1 MQATNSQF
9 FSGTLTTIILIIRK
23 INNMVAYYVA
33 HLMHIACACMS
44 KPFPTLTIND
54 NNYLYCNII
63 IYKLD
68 ILIDVVIL
76 KILI

>member
-1 MQATNSQF
+1 M
-9 FSGTLTTIILIIRK
+9 
-23 INNMVAYYVA
+23 NNIVAYYVA
-33 HLMHIACACMS
+33 HLMHIACAHVS
-44 KPFPTLTIND
+44 KPFPTLTING
-54 NNYLYCNII
+54 NNCLYCNII